1 MKSFLLRCVSQRIE
15 RQQSL
20 DYLSELRRVTITFI
34 NLDISDEQY
43 INKDLYQ
50 NVQKVFIHI
59 YELTKMLGGVLTK
72 ALLFDKGW
80 SFLCVFG
87 LPGYKQGDDTA
98 NALKCAYMIHSTIKK
113 QYQFIDKCSI
123 GVSLFKSIKYKFQ
136 KKIFNLFSV
145 RLGGNWSDILW
156 CCWTCSTL

>member
-1 MKSFLLRCVSQRIE
+1 LISNVIDEELYNKIDNLMKSFLLRCVYQRIE

-43 INKDLYQ
+43 ANNNLCQ
-50 NVQKVFIHI
+50 NVQKVFIQI
-59 YELTKMLGGVLTK
+59 YELTKMMGGVLTK

-98 NALKCAYMIHSTIKK
+98 NALKCAHMIHSTIGK
-113 QYQFIDKCSI
+113 QCQFIDKCSI
-123 GVSLFKSIKYKFQ
+123 GVSLFK
-136 KKIFNLFSV
+136 KKNQDNLNANIELFS
-145 RLGGNWSDILW
+145 LG
-156 CCWTCSTL
+156 

>member
-20 DYLSELRRVTITFI
+20 EYLSELRRVTISFI
-34 NLDISDEQY
+34 NLNLSDEHSET
-43 INKDLYQ
+43 DDHGE
-50 NVQKVFIHI
+50 NVQQVFVRI
-59 YELTKMLGGVLTK
+59 YELTKMMGGVLTK

-98 NALKCAYMIHSTIKK
+98 NALKCAQMIDSTIRK
-113 QYQFIDKCSI
+113 QCSFIEKCSI
-123 GVSLFKSIKYKFQ
+123 GVSERDDDDERSYSNDF
-136 KKIFNLFSV
+136 
-145 RLGGNWSDILW
+145 R
-156 CCWTCSTL
+156 